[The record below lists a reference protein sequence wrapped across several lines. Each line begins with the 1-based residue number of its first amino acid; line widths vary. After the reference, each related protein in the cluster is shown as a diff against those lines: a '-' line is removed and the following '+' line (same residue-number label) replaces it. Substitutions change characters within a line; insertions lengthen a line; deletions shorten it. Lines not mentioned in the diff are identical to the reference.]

1 MYDRQDYK
9 FDVAEAVQQ
18 LHRAA
23 ASDSAEFVEGARL
36 VFEVCGWAYL
46 YAYTL
51 RFGHGGTARRMAEN
65 VADAAAAFRRWLAGA
80 ARDGKP
86 TGAAPEAAP
95 VAVLGASITICRK
108 GEAGENG
115 AR

>member
-1 MYDRQDYK
+1 MTNKTDFE
-9 FDVAEAVQQ
+9 FDVVAAVRE
-18 LHRAA
+18 LHRVAA
-23 ASDSAEFVEGARL
+23 PSDPDFVEGARL

-46 YAYTL
+46 YAYTR

-80 ARDGKP
+80 AMDGKP

-95 VAVLGASITICRK
+95 AAMPGISITICRK
-108 GEAGENG
+108 EEAGENG